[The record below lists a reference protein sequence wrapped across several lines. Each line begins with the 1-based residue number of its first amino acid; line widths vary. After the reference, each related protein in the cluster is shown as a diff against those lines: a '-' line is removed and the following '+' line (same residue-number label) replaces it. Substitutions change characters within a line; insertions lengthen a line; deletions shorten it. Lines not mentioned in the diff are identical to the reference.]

1 MKRYMVSVPLC
12 VPASMG
18 PQQQTRYSRF
28 AVVCPAGRDMDR
40 LLQHR
45 RANAGSATS
54 SPYVVAEHRL
64 VDSAQSGVCS
74 HAVQQVLNSTDH
86 RITWAPQQRLWSY
99 DLMALYKSVYCY
111 YYNRKSRRYAGVVKL
126 LANAARLYI
135 LYFFFKNLIAT
146 AVTLNTSIKY

>member
-74 HAVQQVLNSTDH
+74 HAVQQLS
-86 RITWAPQQRLWSY
+86 A
-99 DLMALYKSVYCY
+99 
-111 YYNRKSRRYAGVVKL
+111 
-126 LANAARLYI
+126 
-135 LYFFFKNLIAT
+135 
-146 AVTLNTSIKY
+146 